1 MTDGVLPARLVLVGV
16 ELEVG
21 SDVSV
26 DLGER
31 GALHVGVLDGHGDER
46 HVRVG
51 RSRKDGLGGGRRRG
65 RVGGRADTGQGPS
78 PSRRRSVTNKR
89 EDEYKVQ
96 KPNAIILV

>member
-1 MTDGVLPARLVLVGV
+1 MTDGVLPARLVLVSV
-16 ELEVG
+16 ELEVRG
-21 SDVSV
+21 DVSV

-31 GALHVGVLDGHGDER
+31 STLHVGVLDGHGDER

-78 PSRRRSVTNKR
+78 SSRRRSVTNKR

-96 KPNAIILV
+96 KPNTIILV